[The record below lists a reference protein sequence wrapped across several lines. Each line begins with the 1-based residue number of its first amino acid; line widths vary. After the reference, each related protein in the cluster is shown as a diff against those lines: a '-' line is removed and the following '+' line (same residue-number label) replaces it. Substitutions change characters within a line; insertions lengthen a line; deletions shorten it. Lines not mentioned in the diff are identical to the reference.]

1 MTGKDDKDFNF
12 DEWLADAEL
21 PEATVRV
28 NKYGN
33 LVAKLERL
41 EQEHDVAKREESMR
55 PPRRM
60 SEKTVSEAGRIAE
73 EMEKVREQLDSGWI
87 TLRLRGMTSAEL
99 ERANK
104 PKDADESAMRSIAI
118 QSVEPKLTE
127 AQVKALRE
135 KIGVGQFAQII
146 RTASEVAYGE
156 VAVPDFS
163 ASVSATLATK
173 VSSKS

>member
-60 SEKTVSEAGRIAE
+60 SEKMVSRAAEIAE
-73 EMEKVREQLDSGWI
+73 EMEKVRERLDSGWI
-87 TLRLRGMTSAEL
+87 TLRLRGLTSVELDRVGKAKAEEEQTL
-99 ERANK
+99 
-104 PKDADESAMRSIAI
+104 RSISLQA
-118 QSVEPKLTE
+118 VEPSLTE
-127 AQVKALRE
+127 AQVKSLRD
-135 KIGVGQFAQII
+135 KIGVGQFTTVV
-146 RTASEVAYGE
+146 RTAREVAFGE

-163 ASVSATLATK
+163 ASVSATLATR

>member
-87 TLRLRGMTSAEL
+87 SIRLRGLT
-99 ERANK
+99 
-104 PKDADESAMRSIAI
+104 ADERDRVTKGKNSDEQTARSLSI
-118 QSVEPKLTE
+118 QAVEPKMTQ
-127 AQVKALRE
+127 AQVQALRDR
-135 KIGVGQFAQII
+135 IGVGQFNAIVN
-146 RTASEVAYGE
+146 TAAEVAFGE